1 MLPAHPHPTQPER
14 MTMRLY
20 IDIEADSIDSQDHFY
35 KIVNEACEQ
44 LFAAGVGDTWE
55 VVRVGYMST
64 KPIRTRSGKT
74 WAKNEEY
81 RRRTSQAAEPAPV
94 V

>member
-1 MLPAHPHPTQPER
+1 
-14 MTMRLY
+14 MRLY

-35 KIVNEACEQ
+35 KIVNEASQQ

-64 KPIRTRSGKT
+64 KPIVTRSGRT
-74 WAKNEEY
+74 WDKNEEY
-81 RRRTSQAAEPAPV
+81 KRRVATAVIKTPETV
-94 V
+94 